1 MCSSLSGVGGEAT
14 LEGEKEPPDLSSWEY
29 VSRSVE
35 GVGCGTVAPPVGQF
49 LALQLESEITVGG
62 TTTRQVEGVSERL
75 LDVRAVISFDAN
87 DNVEDVDLVCFG
99 RRRLCHFCVGGDASR
114 IIFVARGYRPRP
126 TGSPWPPADAGRPC
140 LASVPDVCALHPC
153 RASVLGPW
161 LPAGRDRDGPR
172 RLRPRPWKI
181 GGPRTSR
188 EFLPAAPLVGC
199 SPRWLL
205 PR

>member
-126 TGSPWPPADAGRPC
+126 TGSPWPPADAGR
-140 LASVPDVCALHPC
+140 
-153 RASVLGPW
+153 
-161 LPAGRDRDGPR
+161 DRDGPR
-172 RLRPRPWKI
+172 HLRPRPWKI

-188 EFLPAAPLVGC
+188 EFLPAAPPVGC

>member
-14 LEGEKEPPDLSSWEY
+14 LEGEKEPPDLPSWEY

-99 RRRLCHFCVGGDASR
+99 RRRLCHFFALAVMRLVLSLWRGD
-114 IIFVARGYRPRP
+114 
-126 TGSPWPPADAGRPC
+126 TDLGRP
-140 LASVPDVCALHPC
+140 VPRGHP
-153 RASVLGPW
+153 RTPGVTGTDLGTFD
-161 LPAGRDRDGPR
+161 RDRGKSEAHGPPESSYP
-172 RLRPRPWKI
+172 L
-181 GGPRTSR
+181 
-188 EFLPAAPLVGC
+188 LPPLAAPPLIAPPYVH
-199 SPRWLL
+199 PR
-205 PR
+205 